1 MGYWT
6 NTTYL
11 NHAGH
16 EDVAA
21 ELVRLIEAEGRRR
34 VDRPPVRVP
43 DAYDPMQYKG
53 ADENPLWGI
62 AVFPGVIGW
71 TVIKTVPLELL
82 GERAKGK
89 QRMRLA
95 ELSSAL
101 GCAGF
106 QYNVYDSS
114 GAALVEVDSTGTI
127 LLSGMPYDME
137 SELDQITFHG
147 EPWDVLER
155 FELRFELLP
164 LVADPDF
171 DQMAKRLAQEL
182 GGANSEFCDN
192 LTSVVTLQRHLP
204 LEAAG
209 GIEIYFSLGDQP

>member
-11 NHAGH
+11 NHSDCS
-16 EDVAA
+16 DVAA
-21 ELVRLIEAEGRRR
+21 ALTTLFEVEGRRR

-43 DAYDPMQYKG
+43 DLRDPMQYKG

-62 AVFPGVIGW
+62 AVFAGAPGW
-71 TVIKTVPLELL
+71 TVVKTAPLELL
-82 GERAKGK
+82 GERANGK
-89 QRMRLA
+89 QRMRLS

-114 GAALVEVDSTGTI
+114 GAVLVEVDPSGTI
-127 LLSGMPYDME
+127 LLSGIPYDPQE
-137 SELDQITFHG
+137 DPDQMTFHG
-147 EPWDVLER
+147 EPWNVLER
-155 FELRFELLP
+155 FDIRFEILP
-164 LVADPDF
+164 LEADPDY
-171 DQMAKRLAQEL
+171 DEMAARLESEL
-182 GGANSEFCDN
+182 GGPNRKYCDN

-209 GIEIYFSLGDQP
+209 GVDLYFKLTD

>member
-11 NHAGH
+11 NHARH

-21 ELVRLIEAEGRRR
+21 ELVRLIEPEGRRR

-43 DAYDPMQYKG
+43 DQDDPMQYKG
-53 ADENPLWGI
+53 AEENALWGI
-62 AVFPGVIGW
+62 AVFPGVTGW
-71 TVIKTVPLELL
+71 TVIKTAPLELL

-89 QRMRLA
+89 QRMRLS

-114 GAALVEVDSTGTI
+114 GAVLVEVDSAGTV
-127 LLSGMPYDME
+127 LLSGIPYDTE
-137 SELDQITFHG
+137 DEPDQITFHG

-155 FELRFELLP
+155 FDVRFEILP
-164 LVADPDF
+164 LQADPDF
-171 DQMAKRLAQEL
+171 DAMAMRLAQEL
-182 GGANSEFCDN
+182 GGPNSKFCDN
-192 LTSVVTLQRHLP
+192 LTSVVTLQKHLP
-204 LEAAG
+204 LEAVG
-209 GIEIYFSLGDQP
+209 GIELYFERNG

>member
-11 NHAGH
+11 NHADH

-21 ELVRLIEAEGRRR
+21 ALVGLIEAEGRRR
-34 VDRPPVRVP
+34 VDRPPTRIP
-43 DAYDPMQYKG
+43 DQYDPMQYKG
-53 ADENPLWGI
+53 ADDNALWGI
-62 AVFPGVIGW
+62 AVFPGVTGW
-71 TVIKTVPLELL
+71 TVIKTAPLELL
-82 GERAKGK
+82 GERAVGK
-89 QRMRLA
+89 QRMRLT

-106 QYNVYDSS
+106 QLNVYDGS
-114 GAALVEVDSTGTI
+114 GAVLVEVDPAGTI
-127 LLSGMPYDME
+127 LLSGIPYD
-137 SELDQITFHG
+137 SEDEPDQITFHG

-155 FELRFELLP
+155 FEVQFEILP
-164 LVADPDF
+164 LEADPDF
-171 DQMAKRLAQEL
+171 EQMARRLAGEL
-182 GGANSEFCDN
+182 GGPNSEFCDN

-209 GIEIYFSLGDQP
+209 GIELYFERNG

>member
-16 EDVAA
+16 EEVAA
-21 ELVRLIEAEGRRR
+21 ALVRLIEAEGRHR
-34 VDRPPVRVP
+34 VARPPVRVP
-43 DAYDPMQYKG
+43 DRYDPMQYKG
-53 ADENPLWGI
+53 ADENALWGV
-62 AVFPGVIGW
+62 AVFPGATGW
-71 TVIKTVPLELL
+71 TVIKTAPLELL

-89 QRMRLA
+89 QRMRLS

-114 GAALVEVDSTGTI
+114 GAVLVEVDPAGTI
-127 LLSGMPYDME
+127 LLSGLPYDTE
-137 SELDQITFHG
+137 DEPDQINFHG
-147 EPWDVLER
+147 EPWDVLDR
-155 FELRFELLP
+155 LDLRFEILP
-164 LVADPDF
+164 LEAGPDF
-171 DQMAKRLAQEL
+171 DEVAERLEREL
-182 GGANSEFCDN
+182 GGPNHKFCDN
-192 LTSVVTLQRHLP
+192 LTSVVTLQKHLP

-209 GIEIYFSLGDQP
+209 GIELYFE